1 MLPTLLTA
9 RQVCDGS
16 RVRAPPAW
24 IVKPALAVRGAVG
37 WAHAHMAP
45 PFAVVVERT
54 NAMIEGKALAVM
66 VELHIPDHLEA
77 GPRPAGELAA
87 LIGADHDALDRL
99 LAFLVACGLLG
110 RTKDGRY
117 ENNAASDVLRTDH
130 PESVREWVRFIGAG
144 WQWEIW
150 NQLHHSVMTGAS
162 GTVAAHGKPYFEYVN
177 HVNREAG
184 DTFNLALAQLGA
196 IMAPLVVNG
205 YDFSRAGR
213 VCDVGGGT
221 GILLAEVLQRH
232 PAARGVLFELDS
244 LHDDA
249 RKTLGGRGVADRCEL
264 IAGDF
269 FESVPDGCDLY
280 ILQAVVHDWDDESCV
295 TILSNVRKAMTP
307 GAHVL
312 VIENMLDADGR
323 EKDKLTRGFDL
334 LMLVLTGAGR
344 ERTRAQFETLF
355 ARSGLRLERDIT
367 LPSLLHILEVR
378 VLEVP
383 PNSPS

>member
-1 MLPTLLTA
+1 MLPALLTT

-45 PFAVVVERT
+45 PFAVVVEHT

-66 VELHIPDHLEA
+66 VDLHIPDHLHS
-77 GPRPAGELAA
+77 GPGTARELAEVV
-87 LIGADHDALDRL
+87 GADADALDRL

-117 ENNAASDVLRTDH
+117 ENNAVSDVLRTDH

-150 NQLHHSVMTGAS
+150 NQLHHSVMTGES
-162 GTVAAHGKPYFEYVN
+162 GTVAAHAKPYFEYVN
-177 HVNREAG
+177 HVNPEAG
-184 DTFNLALAQLGA
+184 HTFNQALAQLGA
-196 IMAPLVVNG
+196 IMAPLVADG

-213 VCDVGGGT
+213 VCDVGGGSGT
-221 GILLAEVLQRH
+221 LLAEVLQRH
-232 PAARGVLFELDS
+232 PAAHGVLFELDT

-249 RKTLGGRGVADRCEL
+249 RKTLTGRGVGDRCEL
-264 IAGDF
+264 VAGDF

-280 ILQAVVHDWDDESCV
+280 ILQAVLHDWDDDRCI
-295 TILSNVRKAMTP
+295 TILSNVRKAMTA
-307 GAHVL
+307 GARLL
-312 VIENMLDADGR
+312 VIENLLDADGR

-344 ERTRAQFETLF
+344 ERTRARFETLF
-355 ARSGLRLERDIT
+355 ARAGLRLERDVT
-367 LPSLLHILEVR
+367 LPSLLHVLEVR
-378 VLEVP
+378 ARGVAG
-383 PNSPS
+383 